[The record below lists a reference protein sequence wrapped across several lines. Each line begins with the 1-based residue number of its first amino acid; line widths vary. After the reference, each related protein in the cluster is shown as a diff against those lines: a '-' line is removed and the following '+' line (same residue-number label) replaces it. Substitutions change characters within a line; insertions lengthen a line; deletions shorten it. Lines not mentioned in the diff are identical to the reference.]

1 MNLIVNE
8 LSLNYGNY
16 TALSDVQFEINRPRI
31 YGLLG
36 RNGAGKTSL
45 LSILASFRKA
55 TSGSVKIN
63 GESPFENADIMQQ
76 VAFLYNKDYKD
87 ESNNL
92 KSILQ
97 DTERYR
103 PNFDMEYANYLVNR
117 FKLDQKKPVKKFSKG
132 MQSALNVIIG
142 LAGRAPI
149 TIFDEVYLGMD
160 APSRD
165 IFYQEL
171 LEEQQKHPRIF
182 ILSTHLVSEMDYL
195 FDEVIML
202 DEGKIILHED
212 YDSLM
217 TKGAK
222 ITGNVELV
230 DEFVQTKK
238 QIHVEQLGST
248 KAVTIYGELTKID
261 KTTARE
267 LGLEIGPITLHE
279 LFVHLTKEED

>member
-1 MNLIVNE
+1 
-8 LSLNYGNY
+8 
-16 TALSDVQFEINRPRI
+16 
-31 YGLLG
+31 
-36 RNGAGKTSL
+36 
-45 LSILASFRKA
+45 
-55 TSGSVKIN
+55 
-63 GESPFENADIMQQ
+63 
-76 VAFLYNKDYKD
+76 
-87 ESNNL
+87 
-92 KSILQ
+92 
-97 DTERYR
+97 
-103 PNFDMEYANYLVNR
+103 
-117 FKLDQKKPVKKFSKG
+117 
-132 MQSALNVIIG
+132 
-142 LAGRAPI
+142 
-149 TIFDEVYLGMD
+149 
-160 APSRD
+160 
-165 IFYQEL
+165 YQEL

-212 YDSLM
+212 YDSLI

-238 QIHVEQLGST
+238 QMHVEQLGST

-279 LFVHLTKEED
+279 LFVHLTKEE

>member
-1 MNLIVNE
+1 MNLVVNN

-16 TALSDVQFEINRPRI
+16 TALKNVKFEINSPRI

-55 TSGSVKIN
+55 TSGSITIN

-76 VAFLYNKDYKD
+76 IAFLYNKDYKD
-87 ESNNL
+87 ETDNI

-97 DTERYR
+97 DNERYR
-103 PNFDMEYANYLVNR
+103 PNFDKEYANYLVNR

-142 LAGRAPI
+142 LASRAPI

-165 IFYQEL
+165 MFYKEL
-171 LEEQQKHPRIF
+171 LKDQQNHPRII

-202 DEGKIILHED
+202 DKGEIILYED

-222 ITGNVELV
+222 ITGNAELV
-230 DEFVQTKK
+230 DEFVQAKQ
-238 QIHVEQLGST
+238 QIHAEQLGST
-248 KAVTIYGELTKID
+248 KAVMIFSELTDLD
-261 KTTARE
+261 KGSARE

-279 LFVHLTKEED
+279 LFVYLTKEEN